1 MTWETIPFGDASQWG
16 EGIALLYIFNRI
28 GIVYDLAVD
37 IGAADG
43 SRQSNTQL
51 LEQVSNFRRLM
62 FDIAPR
68 SPDVIEQNITAE
80 NVNGILEYHHVPDD
94 FDLFSL
100 DIDGNDYWIWKALTY
115 HPRVV
120 VMEYNHSLGFKV
132 SKTIKY
138 NPHHRFNNNQYY
150 GASAVALM
158 KLGSSLGYKCIAR
171 SATNL
176 IFVLDELAVDAKEII
191 LPDQGAIV
199 GQKRG
204 WPAAPEGSLWTSV

>member
-1 MTWETIPFGDASQWG
+1 MTWQTIPFGCASQWG
-16 EGIALLYIFNRI
+16 EGVALLYIFNKI
-28 GIVYDLAVD
+28 GATNRLAVD

-43 SRQSNTQL
+43 SRQSNTKL
-51 LEQVSNFRRLM
+51 LEQVSNFRRIM
-62 FDIAPR
+62 FDIAPG
-68 SPDVIEQNITAE
+68 SPDVIEQNVTAE
-80 NVNGILEYHHVPDD
+80 NVNGILEDHNVPDD

-100 DIDGNDYWIWKALTY
+100 DIDGNDYWIWKALKYT
-115 HPRVV
+115 PRVV
-120 VMEYNHSLGFKV
+120 VMEYNHSLGFQE

-171 SATNL
+171 SATNM
-176 IFVLDELAVDAKEII
+176 IFVKDELAVDAKEIT
-191 LPDQGAIV
+191 LPDQGAIT

-204 WPAAPEGSLWTSV
+204 WPAAPKGSIWISV